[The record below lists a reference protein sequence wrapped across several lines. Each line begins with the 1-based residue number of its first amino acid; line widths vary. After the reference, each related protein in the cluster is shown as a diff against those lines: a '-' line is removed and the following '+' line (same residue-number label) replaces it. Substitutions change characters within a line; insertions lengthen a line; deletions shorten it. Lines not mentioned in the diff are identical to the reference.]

1 MIFKTFDSDID
12 KISAKWGV
20 FGKSFN
26 EIGTAI
32 VGRISDINKGFQA
45 TYDLLG
51 AFGDTKS
58 IWKRLYPS
66 KESIQSQLI
75 DVDKLYPKIDANNI
89 TDVTKKIKV
98 LSEDVANGTTT
109 WQKLFDTLPE
119 GQKYFAKLGQQME
132 GQIITNEGVAK
143 ANENARQ
150 AALTHNAALKQQ
162 TLGAK
167 ATTLALKGLSI
178 AANIGFGLLVSWGLP
193 ALIKLIDSHITTFK
207 ELNEQIEESREN
219 YEETTD
225 KIERLNSELET
236 TQERIEELNRLDK
249 LSAVEADELKKLEEY
264 NAELE
269 RNKIL
274 EEEAKSRALEKQV
287 NDIKDKYSKKKYED
301 DTFSS
306 LRQLEEFDKK
316 IAHLEEYIPKLL
328 EIAGLRNTNLK
339 FDSVNELLAFVN
351 NPNIKEHLSPA
362 LKREVDNLKKLL
374 DSKDN
379 LLNSD
384 VTDEMYSILAEIE
397 TLKTDGLNVG
407 DNRKYY
413 DLLTGKLNEYY
424 KTFLSSEAYYAI
436 QIEPVFKD
444 EKFSGLK
451 DNILTFF
458 KNGGLKDD
466 IENEFGK
473 EVISSLK
480 SAFYDAGVDFS
491 EVLDFLYGEATNNF
505 NTEKV
510 IESLFGGLYRGTG
523 ADVLRKNLTDIV
535 TNMDTPTIS
544 LLLEFSSENGYKY
557 NSIEEFMEAF
567 YKSLETAS
575 EDSSIIF
582 TLSESER
589 EALKEYQT
597 RLELLNK
604 LKDEWFSSDA
614 IEKSD
619 LLQSF
624 AEQFPKYDLMELINV
639 ENAKE
644 LEGKI
649 GNWAIS
655 LYNNIAKFMPDN
667 MEELLGEMLF
677 PLFGIEDD
685 SEKIKFNFIDRVIE
699 ETERGIKEL
708 EDDLSN
714 ASTLNDKI
722 EKSKLL
728 STALDNYN
736 TDILEKSAKLYFEK
750 SKSIL
755 SKIPQK
761 YHEAIKNG
769 IIDIKTIDN
778 KQYFKLIEAKKV
790 ALDAVTI
797 NSFYGNLSIKH
808 IYF

>member
-1 MIFKTFDSDID
+1 MDDYSAQKILKKLKEYKGEWSDYFKNLQEGEKWQID
-12 KISAKWGV
+12 FVQNTDLQKASLDDVK
-20 FGKSFN
+20 
-26 EIGTAI
+26 
-32 VGRISDINKGFQA
+32 KG
-45 TYDLLG
+45 Y
-51 AFGDTKS
+51 
-58 IWKRLYPS
+58 
-66 KESIQSQLI
+66 
-75 DVDKLYPKIDANNI
+75 
-89 TDVTKKIKV
+89 
-98 LSEDVANGTTT
+98 
-109 WQKLFDTLPE
+109 
-119 GQKYFAKLGQQME
+119 
-132 GQIITNEGVAK
+132 
-143 ANENARQ
+143 ENARQ
-150 AALTHNAALKQQ
+150 AAIEHNNALKQQ

-167 ATTLALKGLSI
+167 ATTLALKALSI
-178 AANIGFGLLVSWGLP
+178 AGNIGFGLLVSWGLP
-193 ALIKLIDSHITTFK
+193 ALIKLIGSHITTFK

-219 YEETTD
+219 YEEATD
-225 KIERLNSELET
+225 EIERLNSELKT

-249 LSAVEADELKKLEEY
+249 LSAVEADELKKLKEY

-306 LRQLEEFDKK
+306 LRQLDEFDKE

-473 EVISSLK
+473 EVISSLEN
-480 SAFYDAGVDFS
+480 AFYDAGVDFS

-510 IESLFGGLYRGTG
+510 VESLFGDLYRGTG
-523 ADVLRKNLTDIV
+523 ADALRKNLTDII

-544 LLLEFSSENGYKY
+544 LLLEFSSANGYKY
-557 NSIEEFMEAF
+557 NSIEELMEAF

-575 EDSSIIF
+575 GDSPVIF
-582 TLSESER
+582 TLSESDR

-604 LKDEWFSSDA
+604 LKDEWFGSDA

-639 ENAKE
+639 KNAKE

-655 LYNNIAKFMPDN
+655 LYSNIAKSMPDN

-708 EDDLSN
+708 EL
-714 ASTLNDKI
+714 
-722 EKSKLL
+722 
-728 STALDNYN
+728 
-736 TDILEKSAKLYFEK
+736 
-750 SKSIL
+750 
-755 SKIPQK
+755 
-761 YHEAIKNG
+761 
-769 IIDIKTIDN
+769 IDTK
-778 KQYFKLIEAKKV
+778 EV
-790 ALDAVTI
+790 ALDAVTT